1 MLLEQFGECLRAWE
15 RDSKP
20 ERCIKCSY
28 LSKTD
33 GKTEIVT
40 PRAPEVHCFHVTIS
54 LRLRAADVQSPQVW
68 AGGEMSGHETCQRPP
83 VLLRDAQWPRPL
95 LKTVIIILGPI
106 TGQGYCPLPSQSFS
120 LSKIQLSVFCE
131 EPVPR
136 DNLAKNVLILFET
149 YWFQFQSTSENFL
162 DFLSPEG
169 LSGVEFM
176 LLSFWIL
183 FTNLLITSWCWWSPE
198 DEEESLKVGKNLL
211 DSKFWLKSP
220 SK

>member
-54 LRLRAADVQSPQVW
+54 LRLRAADVQGPQVW
-68 AGGEMSGHETCQRPP
+68 AGGEMSGHQTCQWPP
-83 VLLRDAQWPRPL
+83 VLLRDAQRPGPL
-95 LKTVIIILGPI
+95 LKTVIIIILGPI

-136 DNLAKNVLILFET
+136 DNLVKKRLDFIWNVLVSISIYLWKLFRLLVCWRTER
-149 YWFQFQSTSENFL
+149 
-162 DFLSPEG
+162 
-169 LSGVEFM
+169 SGVYVVV
-176 LLSFWIL
+176 IL
-183 FTNLLITSWCWWSPE
+183 NFVHQSINNLLMLMVTGGWRG
-198 DEEESLKVGKNLL
+198 VT
-211 DSKFWLKSP
+211 
-220 SK
+220 